1 MFIQNLAN
9 AEEIDSEHFAESAH
23 RFVGNTCIII
33 IMADL

>member
-9 AEEIDSEHFAESAH
+9 PEEIDSKNFAENTH
-23 RFVGNTCIII
+23 RFVGNTCTII